1 MWADKG
7 SRKGKKYV
15 TLKDMRSAIKDH
27 EEFKKLR
34 KVELVTF
41 LLVCFLGLNES
52 TCQTSEISQTCFSS
66 SSISVKK
73 KF

>member
-1 MWADKG
+1 
-7 SRKGKKYV
+7 
-15 TLKDMRSAIKDH
+15 MRSAIKDH

-34 KVELVTF
+34 KVEFVTF

-52 TCQTSEISQTCFSS
+52 TCQTSEISQICFSS
-66 SSISVKK
+66 SSINVKK